1 MSIASRVNREFH
13 EDDYDKGL
21 ILMEAT
27 VVEHSVSTIVAGRPE
42 VARELAAVLLR
53 LERGMNSPARTSSVA
68 TLNTI
73 RLLVELAYLE
83 SHEYGVSLDYWRRD
97 LLGEIP
103 PGVGGSSVGIRQDD

>member
-1 MSIASRVNREFH
+1 MSIASRINPEFH
-13 EDDYDKGL
+13 DDDYDNGL

-27 VVEHSVSTIVAGRPE
+27 VIEHSVSTIVAGRQE

-53 LERGMNSPARTSSVA
+53 LERGMNSPTRSSSVA

-73 RLLVELAYLE
+73 GLLVELAYLE
-83 SHEYGVSLDYWRRD
+83 SQEYDVSLDHWRKD

-103 PGVGGSSVGIRQDD
+103 PGEPSAED